1 MWWGLTNEPTG
12 DEVGPPART
21 HLAML
26 ARACHASVTA
36 HTAIRAPS
44 LMVALAKKHAVHL
57 FARSLV
63 KSLH

>member
-1 MWWGLTNEPTG
+1 MVGSDQRANG
-12 DEVGPPART
+12 DEVGPPAWT

-57 FARSLV
+57 FARSLA
-63 KSLH
+63 KSLR